1 MKFCLFLFATSQGIV
16 FDILFELW
24 DPQIKPSWSRTGPW
38 ISVRAKN
45 EKLLKIQKAADL
57 HSTVM
62 TMMIIMQLP
71 MGVIMTITIMM
82 HLTLNGEQVVQGNI
96 FKMSTKY

>member
-1 MKFCLFLFATSQGIV
+1 MRSKSL
-16 FDILFELW
+16 
-24 DPQIKPSWSRTGPW
+24 
-38 ISVRAKN
+38 N

-62 TMMIIMQLP
+62 TMMIIMQLL

-82 HLTLNGEQVVQGNI
+82 HLTLNAEQVVQGNI
-96 FKMSTKY
+96 FKMCLSTKY

>member
-1 MKFCLFLFATSQGIV
+1 MRL
-16 FDILFELW
+16 
-24 DPQIKPSWSRTGPW
+24 
-38 ISVRAKN
+38 ISLN

-62 TMMIIMQLP
+62 TMMIIMQLL

-82 HLTLNGEQVVQGNI
+82 HLTLNAEQVAQGNI
-96 FKMSTKY
+96 FKMCLSTKY